1 MQPEE
6 WLAAIAAAIE
16 TQDWDGLQTLKVDA
30 NQPLVREG
38 EPGELIRFYEAAL
51 KDAATPE
58 VYERVRVKDLASF
71 ETRTR
76 EVISRGLDIA
86 KKGSGIKALYLEYF
100 YDGGDASDITLFLCN
115 QYSSDD
121 DEWGAEFD
129 GENVI
134 EGPSVLEYLNYDPD
148 FELESPLDTIC
159 LEYVDGILLASCAK
173 LWRSLEKQDYPFAF
187 ARHDEPMIRIGT
199 V

>member
-16 TQDWDGLQTLKVDA
+16 TQDWDRLRTLKLEA
-30 NQPLVREG
+30 NQPLVLEG
-38 EPGELIRFYEAAL
+38 ESGDLVEFYDAAL
-51 KDAATPE
+51 KEAATPE

-71 ETRTR
+71 EARIR
-76 EVISRGLDIA
+76 EVILQGLEKANSRGDVQ
-86 KKGSGIKALYLEYF
+86 ALYLEYF
-100 YDGGDASDITLFLCN
+100 YDGGDASDANLFLCV
-115 QYSSDD
+115 QYSPDN

-148 FELESPLDTIC
+148 FKLEPPLDTIC

-173 LWRSLEKQDYPFAF
+173 LWLSLEKQDYPFAF

-199 V
+199 A